1 MAQAPER
8 SGGPSDAK
16 SDKRDKRD
24 NREIIRLVVF
34 GLALVLLVAFIIGN
48 SKDVKVNFV
57 FFHTSTSL
65 IWVILVSAVL
75 GVLVDRLVI
84 ALGKRRKK
92 GK

>member
-1 MAQAPER
+1 MAQAPVR
-8 SGGPSDAK
+8 SSGPGG
-16 SDKRDKRD
+16 RKRD
-24 NREIIRLVVF
+24 NREIVRLVVF
-34 GLALVLLVAFIIGN
+34 GLGLILLIAFVIGN
-48 SKDVKVNFV
+48 SNAVKVNFV

-92 GK
+92 KA